1 MSSSIFSL
9 NKNSQAYNYNYKDE
23 YDAFFSQHGGE
34 EKKLDVHPPFNGEI
48 TSQRKKLISD
58 NIEAMKSPD
67 KEKDMYVSLAKA
79 LTHVSIA
86 VAKHNEHTKSL
97 VFVPNSNSRI
107 RSMPESNEIE
117 LPDLVAFTMTI
128 AKARQASTSFP
139 PIPPAFCLDGLVEQ
153 KVKDSNE
160 VVRQSLRYLFSD
172 SRHHPGSFLRH
183 ALLANKYHFQLVT
196 LGLDHHYLW
205 PTINWTDENWI
216 ERLCSYVDIMAQEAR
231 KQRPESIPTLLKV
244 IEDKTKPIGIFMVK
258 VGEDKYRLLPS
269 FCGRGNGRK
278 PFVALGVSMNGKKVR
293 VFKYAWYGK
302 TQLDRERT
310 ILEKLKDAPGV
321 VHIDSSLS
329 QRVIEDNKTDII
341 GIDLDEES
349 IRKRSLLVLRT
360 VGYPLC
366 ACESVQEFLEAMYDL
381 LEVLRFVAQE
391 KSILHRDI
399 SWSNVLVRPKEYHDN
414 FDTKA
419 TIANAKKDQDSKENI
434 PHDYRFVSDIFS
446 ENDRK
451 VRIALADFDHSVDLE
466 KDDKDELKNATGT
479 PMFMAEDVLSVRNS
493 SVMTSFSRIYRT
505 ILGQALNDCVDKYAD
520 YQEKREWDE
529 FYEHFTELRWK
540 IEPEEH
546 NDNALLQSFRHGAV
560 HDAES
565 VFYLCLLFF
574 NRLWSFDEYIKRS
587 EIGALEENRGRLF
600 EIFAGRRCGR
610 PTVRFDF
617 LERTSFA
624 AGERF
629 EPFYVMLKTM
639 LSYVRVPW
647 YNVAET
653 GRRERYEFH
662 LHDFMQRLILK
673 EIRRLRSNGDPIR
686 IEMNPVGARTALQT
700 AGNLYTSKCSD
711 MFMFRGVSPRLSVEI
726 TVAYLHCQDKR
737 PRATVTDTSLNLP
750 VSIPKEMP
758 NPAKQM
764 LPDFFWDIY
773 WVKRREKTWLV
784 ADKLFRPS
792 ERNKG

>member
-9 NKNSQAYNYNYKDE
+9 NKNSQAYNYNFKDE

-34 EKKLDVHPPFNGEI
+34 EKKLEALPPFNGKI
-48 TSQRKKLISD
+48 TSQRRKLISD
-58 NIEAMKSPD
+58 NIEVMKSPD
-67 KEKDMYVSLAKA
+67 KEKDMYESLAKA

-86 VAKHNEHTKSL
+86 VAEHNKHTKSL
-97 VFVPNSNSRI
+97 VFVPNSKSRI

-117 LPDLVAFTMTI
+117 LPDLVAFTVTI
-128 AKARQASTSFP
+128 AKARRASTSFP
-139 PIPPAFCLDGLVEQ
+139 PIPPAFWLDGLVEQ

-160 VVRQSLRYLFSD
+160 VVRQCLRYLFSD

-216 ERLCSYVDIMAQEAR
+216 ERLYSYVNIIVQEAR

-244 IEDKTKPIGIFMVK
+244 IEDKTKPIGVFTVE

-278 PFVALGVSMNGKKVR
+278 PFVALGVSMKGKKLR

-341 GIDLDEES
+341 
-349 IRKRSLLVLRT
+349 
-360 VGYPLC
+360 
-366 ACESVQEFLEAMYDL
+366 VQEFLEAIYDL

-391 KSILHRDI
+391 KNILHRDI

-414 FDTKA
+414 FDIKA

-446 ENDRK
+446 ENDWK

-493 SVMTSFSRIYRT
+493 SAMTSFSRIYRT
-505 ILGQALNDCVDKYAD
+505 ILGQALDDCVDKYAN

-560 HDAES
+560 HDAET
-565 VFYLCLLFF
+565 
-574 NRLWSFDEYIKRS
+574 
-587 EIGALEENRGRLF
+587 IGDRRIGR
-600 EIFAGRRCGR
+600 E
-610 PTVRFDF
+610 
-617 LERTSFA
+617 
-624 AGERF
+624 
-629 EPFYVMLKTM
+629 
-639 LSYVRVPW
+639 
-647 YNVAET
+647 
-653 GRRERYEFH
+653 
-662 LHDFMQRLILK
+662 QR
-673 EIRRLRSNGDPIR
+673 
-686 IEMNPVGARTALQT
+686 
-700 AGNLYTSKCSD
+700 
-711 MFMFRGVSPRLSVEI
+711 
-726 TVAYLHCQDKR
+726 
-737 PRATVTDTSLNLP
+737 
-750 VSIPKEMP
+750 
-758 NPAKQM
+758 
-764 LPDFFWDIY
+764 
-773 WVKRREKTWLV
+773 
-784 ADKLFRPS
+784 
-792 ERNKG
+792 